1 MKPLNIKILYKDR
14 QRKWSCF
21 ISGRCCGGEL
31 CRLMEKKLQLELQI
45 LEGCQFRIDSS
56 SSSHAWRLGLS
67 VTRVVS
73 MSGEPSAKDPRPK
86 EPLLHKVPEYGLPVG
101 PPERWQA
108 AGWKR
113 GKAAGIR
120 PSQDKAAS
128 RPTFTGPSQRNRHSI
143 SAMNSCSF

>member
-1 MKPLNIKILYKDR
+1 
-14 QRKWSCF
+14 
-21 ISGRCCGGEL
+21 
-31 CRLMEKKLQLELQI
+31 MEKKLQLELQI
-45 LEGCQFRIDSS
+45 LEGCQFKIDSS

-73 MSGEPSAKDPRPK
+73 MWGEPNAKDPRPK

-113 GKAAGIR
+113 RKAAGLR
-120 PSQDKAAS
+120 PSRGKAAS
-128 RPTFTGPSQRNRHSI
+128 RPTFTGETVQV
-143 SAMNSCSF
+143 SATDTPFLL